1 MSAELSVEARLEN
14 LARIRAFVAEA
25 CRGAGAPAEDCSA
38 LTLAVDEAC
47 TNIIEHAYAGTAGGA
62 IAIAVETRPDEIRV
76 TLLDRGR
83 AFDPTAV
90 PTPDLALDW
99 KERPIGGLGWHLIR
113 ASVDD
118 VDYEPGPDGGN
129 RLTLVKRSPRR

>member
-1 MSAELSVEARLEN
+1 VRAELSVEARLEN
-14 LARIRAFVAEA
+14 LARVRAFVAEV
-25 CRGAGAPAEDCSA
+25 CRKADAPAETCSA

-62 IAIAVETRPDEIRV
+62 IEIAVETGPEDLRV

-83 AFDPTAV
+83 PFDLSAV
-90 PTPDLALDW
+90 PPPDLTAGW
-99 KERPIGGLGWHLIR
+99 KERPVGGLGWHLIR

-118 VDYEPGPDGGN
+118 VDYEPRPDGGN
-129 RLTLVKRSPRR
+129 RLILVKRSFRR

>member
-1 MSAELSVEARLEN
+1 VRAELSVEARLEN
-14 LARIRAFVAEA
+14 LARVRAFVAEA
-25 CRGAGAPAEDCSA
+25 CRKAGAPAETCSA

-62 IAIAVETRPDEIRV
+62 IEIAVETAPEELRV

-83 AFDPTAV
+83 PFDPSAV
-90 PTPDLALDW
+90 PPPDLTAGW
-99 KERPIGGLGWHLIR
+99 KERPVGGLGWHLIR

>member
-1 MSAELSVEARLEN
+1 VRAELSVEARLEN

-25 CRGAGAPAEDCSA
+25 CRSAGALAETCSA

-47 TNIIEHAYAGTAGGA
+47 SNIIEHAYAGTAGGS
-62 IAIAVETRPDEIRV
+62 IEIAVETGPEELRV

-83 AFDPTAV
+83 PFDPSALRPPNLTA
-90 PTPDLALDW
+90 DW
-99 KERPIGGLGWHLIR
+99 NERPIGGLGWHLIR

>member
-1 MSAELSVEARLEN
+1 MPAELSVEARLEN

-25 CRGAGAPAEDCSA
+25 CRQAGAPAETCSA

-47 TNIIEHAYAGTAGGA
+47 TNIIEHAYDGTAGGA
-62 IAIAVETRPDEIRV
+62 IEIAVESLGEELRV
-76 TLLDRGR
+76 TLRDRGR
-83 AFDPTAV
+83 PFDPAAV
-90 PTPDLALDW
+90 PRPDLSADW

-118 VDYEPGPDGGN
+118 VDYGPDPGGGN
-129 RLTLVKRSPRR
+129 RLILVKRRPRR